1 MKTVEE
7 RLRYLE
13 DYTAKITIDAFT
25 RIETLESRLEVVK
38 EVLMESKAKSF
49 KFYSEQESKTLIEA
63 LTGVPLG
70 PEVMKTCT
78 RLIQLGW
85 NDRFDQKRTAS
96 ALRSKYLRLI
106 GEK

>member
-1 MKTVEE
+1 VDNIIKNQSDKVKE
-7 RLRYLE
+7 LE
-13 DYTAKITIDAFT
+13 QRVLK
-25 RIETLESRLEVVK
+25 LESKVEILK
-38 EVLMESKAKSF
+38 EVLMESKPKTF
-49 KFYSEQESKTLIEA
+49 KFYSEEETKALLDA

-70 PEVMKTCT
+70 PQVMKTCQ
-78 RLIQLGW
+78 RLIELGW

>member
-1 MKTVEE
+1 MKTLEE
-7 RLRYLE
+7 RIQYLE
-13 DYTAKITIDAFT
+13 DYTAKITIDAFK

-49 KFYSEQESKTLIEA
+49 KFYSEQESKALIEA

>member
-1 MKTVEE
+1 MDNIIKNQSDKVKE
-7 RLRYLE
+7 LE
-13 DYTAKITIDAFT
+13 QRVLK
-25 RIETLESRLEVVK
+25 LESKVEILK
-38 EVLMESKAKSF
+38 EVLMESKPKTF
-49 KFYSEQESKTLIEA
+49 KFYSEEETKALLDA

-70 PEVMKTCT
+70 PQVMKTCQ
-78 RLIQLGW
+78 RLIELGW

>member
-1 MKTVEE
+1 VDNIIKNQSDKVKE
-7 RLRYLE
+7 LE
-13 DYTAKITIDAFT
+13 Q
-25 RIETLESRLEVVK
+25 RILKLESKVEILK
-38 EVLMESKAKSF
+38 EVLMESKPKTF
-49 KFYSEQESKTLIEA
+49 KFYSEEETKALLDA

-70 PEVMKTCT
+70 PQVMKTCQ
-78 RLIQLGW
+78 RLIELGW

>member
-1 MKTVEE
+1 MDNIIKNQSDKVKE
-7 RLRYLE
+7 LE
-13 DYTAKITIDAFT
+13 Q
-25 RIETLESRLEVVK
+25 RILKLESKVEILK
-38 EVLMESKAKSF
+38 EVLMESKPKTF
-49 KFYSEQESKTLIEA
+49 KFYSEEETKALLDA

-70 PEVMKTCT
+70 PQVMKTCQ
-78 RLIQLGW
+78 RLIELGW

>member
-1 MKTVEE
+1 MDNIIKNQSDKVKE
-7 RLRYLE
+7 LE
-13 DYTAKITIDAFT
+13 Q
-25 RIETLESRLEVVK
+25 RILKLESKVELLK
-38 EVLMESKAKSF
+38 EVLMESKPKTF
-49 KFYSEQESKTLIEA
+49 KFYSEEETKALLDA

-70 PEVMKTCT
+70 PQVMKTCQ
-78 RLIQLGW
+78 RLIELGW